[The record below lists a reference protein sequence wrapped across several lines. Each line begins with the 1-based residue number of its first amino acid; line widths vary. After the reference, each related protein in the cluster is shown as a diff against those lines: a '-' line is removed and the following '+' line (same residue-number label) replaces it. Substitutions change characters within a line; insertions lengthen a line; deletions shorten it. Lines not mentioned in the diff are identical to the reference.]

1 MTQIGPNPGKCF
13 GGSPPHPC
21 PSPARGE
28 GMCPIHSAEGN
39 SGAPSPLGERA
50 GVRGAFAKRSTRFAI
65 LARPY
70 CLLRIGVSQIQG
82 AWLAGGEPGQ
92 AGVAFGGEAQ
102 GSGPSVGDAIAA
114 VLSQI
119 LPQRRLM
126 SPHVSVGL
134 AGAHVAAGIMAF
146 ANLPGSAKD
155 RSLLISHRFCRE
167 NRLDPASI
175 TVRGSPLGPAEN
187 GGEAV
192 LCVGVSNALLAEIAA
207 ALAANRLYADEIAP
221 DYMLSFAE
229 AGTRELEAPGMVLM
243 RRPDGA
249 TILVWDGRRTIVHVA
264 SYASGDGGEDGRRR
278 MASRIFRYA
287 RIVGAEGETVAVYAD
302 GAEPE
307 ELSAASGGAEHGLK
321 FLHWPSGRGP
331 WAQQIAAAGL

>member
-1 MTQIGPNPGKCF
+1 MRQVAPNPVECF
-13 GGSPPHPC
+13 GEDPPHPVLL
-21 PSPARGE
+21 PE
-28 GMCPIHSAEGN
+28 GSRDPRIIRSEN
-39 SGAPSPLGERA
+39 PGAPSPPGERA
-50 GVRGAFAKRSTRFAI
+50 GVRGDLAKRSTKFAI
-65 LARPY
+65 MQRPY
-70 CLLRIGVSQIQG
+70 CLLRIGVSLVHG

-92 AGVAFGGEAQ
+92 AAAAFGGEAQ
-102 GSGPSVGDAIAA
+102 GSGLGLGDAIAA

-134 AGAHVAAGIMAF
+134 AGAHVAAGIMTF
-146 ANLPGSAKD
+146 ANLPRPAKD
-155 RSLLISHRFCRE
+155 RSLLISHRCCRE

-175 TVRGSPLGPAEN
+175 AVRGSPLGPAEN

-192 LCVGVSNALLAEIAA
+192 LCVGVSNALLGEIAA
-207 ALAANRLYADEIAP
+207 PLAANGLYADEIAP

-229 AGTRELEAPGMVLM
+229 AGTRELEAPGMVSM
-243 RRPDGA
+243 RRTDGA

-321 FLHWPSGRGP
+321 FLRWPSGHGP